1 MPYLQLSVLSHHPEF
16 AEEILLAQGAQS
28 VSFFDGADNP
38 VLEPAPGETP
48 LWPRTRTVGLFA
60 AGVDAAPVIAVLREL
75 LPDGDGAM
83 TSTEVLDDQDW
94 VKLWLRDWVPLKF
107 GQRLWV
113 CPHEKA
119 VHEQG
124 AVTVLLDPGLA
135 FGTGTHPSTAL
146 CLEWLAGAAPGA
158 SAGDLKSFSMTPAA
172 DLAGKTVLDY
182 GCGSGLLAIAALKLG
197 AAHATAVD
205 LDPQALLATRENAQ
219 QNAVADCLR
228 ILEPEQLNTGA
239 FDVVLA
245 NILAKPLIE
254 LAPRL
259 CGFLKPGGRLVLA
272 GLLDWQV
279 EDVSAAYRGMLKME
293 PPLLKEGWA
302 RLTAQKI
309 IRRRIRKF

>member
-1 MPYLQLSVLSHHPEF
+1 MPWLQLSVFSHHPEF

-75 LPDGDGAM
+75 LPDGDDAM
-83 TSTEVLDDQDW
+83 TTTEVLDDQDW

-146 CLEWLAGAAPGA
+146 CLEWLA
-158 SAGDLKSFSMTPAA
+158 KT

-279 EDVSAAYRGMLKME
+279 EDVSAAYRGVLKME

-302 RLTAQKI
+302 RLTAQKY
-309 IRRRIRKF
+309 